1 MNEFDESGK
10 CCSLANQVTQW
21 NSRCRLS
28 ASSFLKI
35 PTTQPYCIE
44 KLVTAQLHFANS
56 SQNSV
61 NFGVARIAH
70 IAACI
75 VFDVAR
81 VSCGTA
87 IIVIGVACVAYI
99 AACVGFEWTET
110 VLKYCYIAVD
120 VTI

>member
-1 MNEFDESGK
+1 MKVVNVVHWQIRWPNEIHDATSQHRHFI
-10 CCSLANQVTQW
+10 
-21 NSRCRLS
+21 
-28 ASSFLKI
+28 KI